1 MTLKRLELKLKY
13 MSMRVLCIDDKK
25 KPGQIPQSQWVEE
38 GVVYTVTKAIH
49 LPLQP
54 GIAGFLLKEVS
65 LSPDCFPYEFYS
77 SSRFVV
83 IADKIEEKEEVSE
96 LVEEELS
103 L

>member
-1 MTLKRLELKLKY
+1 
-13 MSMRVLCIDDKK
+13 MRVLCINDKK
-25 KPGQIPQSQWVEE
+25 KPEQIPQSQWIEE
-38 GVVYTVTKAIH
+38 GVIYTVTKAIH

-65 LSPDCFPYEFYS
+65 LSQDCFPYEFYS
-77 SSRFVV
+77 SNRFGIILDNV
-83 IADKIEEKEEVSE
+83 EEVSE

>member
-1 MTLKRLELKLKY
+1 MTLKVLELKLKY
-13 MSMRVLCIDDKK
+13 MSMRVLCIDSSK

-38 GVVYTVTKAIH
+38 GVVYTVTKTIY

-77 SSRFVV
+77 SSRFAV
-83 IADKIEEKEEVSE
+83 ITDKIEEEEEVSE

>member
-1 MTLKRLELKLKY
+1 
-13 MSMRVLCIDDKK
+13 MRVLCINDKK
-25 KPGQIPQSQWVEE
+25 KPEQIPQSQWIEE
-38 GVVYTVTKAIH
+38 GVIYTVTKAIH

-65 LSPDCFPYEFYS
+65 LSQDCFPYEFYS
-77 SSRFVV
+77 SNRFG
-83 IADKIEEKEEVSE
+83 IILDNLEEVSE